1 VRTIALLAAALLLLG
16 ASLGQAQVQV
26 EHELGVTVVE
36 GTPARVVTLEYSFAD
51 HLAQLGITP
60 VGMAREARIPGY
72 LEEFVGDVASV
83 GTRAEPSLEA
93 IVQQQPDLIVA
104 DLRRHAELY
113 DELSAIAPTLVF
125 NSLRGSYDDQLA
137 AFESL
142 AQALDRADDAE
153 QALREHRASFAA
165 AAAASGQEGSR
176 VLVGV
181 LSPGQFTAHS
191 STSFL
196 GSFLERLGLPAA
208 LEPRAGETQFQLSL
222 EGLATAEPEAIVLL
236 CNPQDLTP
244 LAEWS
249 ENPLWNALPAALG
262 HRVYLFERDLWSK
275 GRGLI
280 AFDRILEVLNGSGLL
295 QGNASRTAQT
305 CHAI

>member
-1 VRTIALLAAALLLLG
+1 VKLVAPIAAALLLLG
-16 ASLGQAQVQV
+16 ASPGQAQVQV
-26 EHELGVTVVE
+26 EHELGVTLVE
-36 GTPARVVTLEYSFAD
+36 ETPARLVTLEYSFAD
-51 HLAQLGITP
+51 HLARLGITP

-93 IVQQQPDLIVA
+93 IVRLRPDLIVA

-142 AQALDRADDAE
+142 AQALDRVDEAG
-153 QALREHRASFAA
+153 QALREHHASFAA
-165 AAAASGQEGSR
+165 AAAASGQEGPR
-176 VLVGV
+176 LLVGV

-196 GSFLERLGLPAA
+196 GSFLGRLGLPAA

-222 EGLATAEPEAIVLL
+222 EGLAAAEPEAIVLL

-249 ENPLWNALPAALG
+249 ENPLWKALPAVRSN
-262 HRVYLFERDLWSK
+262 RVYLFERDLWSK

-280 AFDRILEVLNGSGLL
+280 AFDRIVEALNGSGLL
-295 QGNASRTAQT
+295 QGDASRTPQT
-305 CHAI
+305 CDAI